1 MSKHALLS
9 ASSAY
14 RWLACTPS
22 AKLSEPYQNGRASD
36 AAEEGTVAHKLA
48 ELKLL
53 DFFQAEYE
61 KKEID
66 AVKKSTYYSQAMEE
80 DRKSV
85 V

>member
-1 MSKHALLS
+1 MSEHALLS

-48 ELKLL
+48 ELKLQ
-53 DFFQAEYE
+53 DFFHAAYDEGE
-61 KKEID
+61 VKELK
-66 AVKKSTYYSQAMEE
+66 VLLLLSGYG
-80 DRKSV
+80 RLC
-85 V
+85 